1 MDANDTNFQENV
13 IEQSSRVP
21 VVVDFW
27 APWCMPCMVLG
38 PVIEKLEKEYDG
50 KFVLAKVNV
59 EQGRVTAQLYG
70 VRGIPSV
77 KLFKDGKVVDE
88 FVGAIPE
95 EEIRKWLEKNL

>member
-1 MDANDTNFQENV
+1 M
-13 IEQSSRVP
+13 
-21 VVVDFW
+21 
-27 APWCMPCMVLG
+27 
-38 PVIEKLEKEYDG
+38 KLEKEYDG

-70 VRGIPSV
+70 IRGIPSV

>member
-70 VRGIPSV
+70 IRGIPSV